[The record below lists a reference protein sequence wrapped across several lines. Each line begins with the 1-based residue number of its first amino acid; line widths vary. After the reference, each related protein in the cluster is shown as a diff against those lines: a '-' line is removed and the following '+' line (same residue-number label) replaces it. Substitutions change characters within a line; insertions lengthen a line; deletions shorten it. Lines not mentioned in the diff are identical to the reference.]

1 MGRKKTA
8 KKGAWKP
15 VRVRPEWLERLRE
28 AHKKNPT
35 FSPTVDLA
43 TESEPKLL
51 ELACRIAVSHISGWL
66 WEQVDKD
73 VQKIIQA
80 ERRDAILT
88 VANHCGAR
96 VQTNADGSITV
107 IARRKESPDVTL
119 PTLGTSLP
127 RPAMLN

>member
-1 MGRKKTA
+1 MGRKRTA
-8 KKGAWKP
+8 KKGDWKP
-15 VRVRPEWLERLRE
+15 VRVKPEWLEMLRE
-28 AHKKNPT
+28 AHKRNPS
-35 FSPTVDLA
+35 FSSGVDLA
-43 TESEPKLL
+43 TASEPSLL
-51 ELACRIAVSHISGWL
+51 QLACRVAASHISGWI

-96 VQTNADGSITV
+96 VQTNADGTITV

-119 PTLGTSLP
+119 PTLGVPLP
-127 RPAMLN
+127 RPTMFN

>member
-8 KKGAWKP
+8 QKGDWKP
-15 VRVRPEWLERLRE
+15 VRVKPEWLEMLRE
-28 AHKKNPT
+28 AYKNNPS
-35 FSPTVDLA
+35 FSPSVDLA
-43 TESEPKLL
+43 AASEPSLL
-51 ELACRIAVSHISGWL
+51 QLACRVAASHISGWI

-73 VQKIIQA
+73 VQKIIQT

-96 VQTNADGSITV
+96 TQTNADGSITV

-119 PTLGTSLP
+119 PTLGASLP